1 MKYII
6 YLILFPKNEY
16 FLNLRE
22 IIFLFYNFCVH
33 TESVNLGNISILKV
47 ITHTY

>member
-33 TESVNLGNISILKV
+33 IECVNLGNISILKV
-47 ITHTY
+47 ITRTY